1 MFDVRGYAEK
11 VNRMRKQGETI
22 TNMFLPVSSLD
33 KIAQQEDSQ
42 LYFNEGVLAF
52 TYSDNGV
59 NRLCFH
65 LSSLEQAQNLDRL
78 LEKTEKRPLVADCV
92 GREENIL
99 LLSEALIQVGFFV
112 YARMSRW
119 HGSSIAHFPE
129 LERKVFIAAKA
140 KHTES
145 IQRLFMESFDPL
157 ISHLPNTEKLQSL
170 IAKDLVF
177 CLEEQKHVQ
186 AVACLERIGKKGI
199 YLYQYAVSKAYWKKN
214 TGSAIFQYALEQF
227 SACNSF
233 TSWTTDDNA
242 ASNRIHEKFGMKRD
256 GLKNIILIYP

>member
-1 MFDVRGYAEK
+1 MFDLREYAEK
-11 VNRMRKQGETI
+11 VNRMRKRGGCI
-22 TNMFLPVSSLD
+22 TNTFFPISAID
-33 KIAQQEDSQ
+33 KISQLEDSQ
-42 LYFNEGVLAF
+42 IYFSKGILAF
-52 TYSDNGV
+52 TYTDNGV
-59 NRLCFH
+59 NRVCFH
-65 LSSLEQAQNLDRL
+65 LSPFEQTQDLERL

-92 GREENIL
+92 GRGESTL
-99 LLSEALIQVGFFV
+99 LLSEALKQMGFSV

-119 HGSSIAHFPE
+119 HGRSIAHFPE
-129 LERKVFIAAKA
+129 LERNSFIPAKV

-145 IQRLFMESFDPL
+145 IQQLFAESFDPL
-157 ISHLPNTEKLQSL
+157 ISHLPNTDKLQSL

-177 CLEEQKHVQ
+177 CLEKQKRVQ

-199 YLYQYAVSKAYWKKN
+199 YLYQYAVSKECRKRN

-227 SACNSF
+227 PACNSF

-256 GLKNIILIYP
+256 GLKNIIFIYP